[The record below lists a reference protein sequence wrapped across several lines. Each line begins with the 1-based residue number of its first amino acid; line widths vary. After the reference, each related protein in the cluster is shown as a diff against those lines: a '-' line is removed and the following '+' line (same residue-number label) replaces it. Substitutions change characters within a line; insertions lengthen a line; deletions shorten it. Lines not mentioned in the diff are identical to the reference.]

1 MTFSFHPEAEE
12 EFSAAIE
19 YYEERETGL
28 GYDFSV
34 EVFTAIHNITTHP
47 DAWPVVEDD
56 IHRCLVNRFPFGILY
71 SIEPSRHLHNC
82 SHASTQAAWLLEEK
96 ALRAA
101 QQIDGADR

>member
-34 EVFTAIHNITTHP
+34 EVFTAIHNITNHP
-47 DAWPVVEDD
+47 DAWPVVEED
-56 IHRCLVNRFPFGILY
+56 IRRCLVNRFPFGVLY
-71 SIEPSRHLHNC
+71 SIEPNGIFIIAVMHQRRRPGYWKERH
-82 SHASTQAAWLLEEK
+82 
-96 ALRAA
+96 
-101 QQIDGADR
+101 